1 MLGTRML
8 VRTAT
13 TGLAVCLALLLAAAA
28 QAVPLL
34 YDLTGTIEIDTFQGT
49 PDNIVAL
56 LGDDDPQPVTGS
68 LTVDPDTG
76 ELVSMFLDL
85 GTVIRTVDL
94 DGTVDGAGF
103 YTIITSTGVTRTFG
117 STPGTVAGNA
127 ISYATLNEIA
137 QTGVSSC
144 DNALP
149 AGPLA
154 CPNVPPTIE
163 PTTWLDGTLIFGPGN
178 GTLTFTFSNNSF
190 KPGDLGFSTED
201 FTLTGTLVPEPGTAL
216 LMGGGL
222 LALAVA
228 GRRRR

>member
-8 VRTAT
+8 IRTAA
-13 TGLAVCLALLLAAAA
+13 TGLALGLAVALATAAH
-28 QAVPLL
+28 AVPLL
-34 YDLTGTIEIDTFQGT
+34 YDLTGTVEIDTFQGT
-49 PDNIVAL
+49 PDAIVAV
-56 LGDDDPQPVTGS
+56 LGDDLPQPVTGS

-94 DGTVDGAGF
+94 DGTIDGAGF
-103 YTIITSTGVTRTFG
+103 YTVITSSDVTRTFG
-117 STPGTVAGNA
+117 STPGTVAGNT

-137 QTGVSSC
+137 QTGTSTC
-144 DNALP
+144 DNTLP
-149 AGPLA
+149 AGPLV

-163 PTTWLDGTLIFGPGN
+163 PTTWLGGTLTFGPGN
-178 GTLTFTFSNNSF
+178 GSLQFTFSNNSF

-201 FTLTGTLVPEPGTAL
+201 FTLNGTLVPEPGTLL

-222 LALAVA
+222 LALAAA
-228 GRRRR
+228 GRRRA

>member
-1 MLGTRML
+1 MQGTRML
-8 VRTAT
+8 VRTAAA
-13 TGLAVCLALLLAAAA
+13 GLAVCLAVALATAA

-34 YDLTGTIEIDTFQGT
+34 YDLTATIEIDTFQGS

-56 LGDDDPQPVTGS
+56 LGDDDPQPVTGT

-76 ELVSMFLDL
+76 ELISMFLDM
-85 GTVIRTVDL
+85 GTITRTVDL
-94 DGTVDGAGF
+94 DGTVDGMGF
-103 YTIITSTGVTRTFG
+103 YTIITSTDVTRTFG
-117 STPGTVAGNA
+117 STPGTVAGNT

-137 QTGVSSC
+137 QTGESTC
-144 DNALP
+144 DMGLP

-154 CPNVPPTIE
+154 CPNVPDSIQ
-163 PTTWLDGTLIFGPGN
+163 PTTWLDGTLVFGPGN

-201 FTLTGTLVPEPGTAL
+201 FTMTGTLVPEPGTML

-222 LALAVA
+222 LALAAA